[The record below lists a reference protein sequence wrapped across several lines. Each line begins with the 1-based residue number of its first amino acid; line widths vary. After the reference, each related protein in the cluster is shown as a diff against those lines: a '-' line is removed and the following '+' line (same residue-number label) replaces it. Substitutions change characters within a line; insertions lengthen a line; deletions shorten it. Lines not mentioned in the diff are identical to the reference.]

1 MQAESQ
7 KGIRA
12 CRISSWSMTSTRSS
26 IDNFQRAISQ
36 SWDSDG
42 KRSKAGLLHFPNFPM
57 SLRKLLGRSWQK
69 KSTEESHEISCKLL
83 SLYCLILFYIYTFVI
98 LCWHW
103 SSFPSEWIG
112 WAFRATWNS
121 QNSQNS
127 QQSREMRQIVQIL
140 VLIVLCFFVLIVLCF
155 FVFFCT
161 LSSIQKAIFL
171 NAAVGFLEEIMKTNE
186 RNRLQ
191 IHCVFHA
198 ACSSLRSEKP
208 NLSVSQS
215 GFALGCFLHGSP
227 GDLSQSEG
235 LGREV
240 DTHTH
245 TCYTK
250 TEYHWLPDCHFL

>member
-1 MQAESQ
+1 MQ
-7 KGIRA
+7 
-12 CRISSWSMTSTRSS
+12 
-26 IDNFQRAISQ
+26 
-36 SWDSDG
+36 
-42 KRSKAGLLHFPNFPM
+42 LLLNIVLH
-57 SLRKLLGRSWQK
+57 L
-69 KSTEESHEISCKLL
+69 H
-83 SLYCLILFYIYTFVI
+83 

-103 SSFPSEWIG
+103 SSFPSECQIG

-121 QNSQNS
+121 Q
-127 QQSREMRQIVQIL
+127 QSREIRRQIVQIL
-140 VLIVLCFFVLIVLCF
+140 VLCEC
-155 FVFFCT
+155 VFLYT
-161 LSSIQKAIFL
+161 LSCIQKAIFP

-208 NLSVSQS
+208 NLPVSQS

-245 TCYTK
+245 MLHKNWVPLTT
-250 TEYHWLPDCHFL
+250 WLPLLVIWSKVKVYSCYSWFRSFEIHSSFISWFLCNVDVCPHPQHAVSVQRMLWCLW